1 MKSICYGNSWM
12 LLLQKYNRCLILW
25 QVSSYVLE
33 VHARDS
39 GVPVLSSFVM
49 VNVEISDA
57 NDNPPLFT
65 QSNYSAIVQV
75 GKNIYIYI

>member
-1 MKSICYGNSWM
+1 
-12 LLLQKYNRCLILW
+12 
-25 QVSSYVLE
+25 VLE

-39 GVPVLSSFVM
+39 GIPVLSSFVM
-49 VNVEISDA
+49 VNIEISDA

-75 GKNIYIYI
+75 GKQYIYLTSKF